1 MDVFSNLMI
10 AGECL
15 LDERRTR
22 AFRNAVER
30 CVEPGDRVLDVGT
43 GSGILALLA
52 ARAGAGRV
60 LAIEIAPDLA
70 AVARANAEANGLGDV
85 VEVVEADAT
94 AIELDEQFDV
104 VTMELLDTGLVA
116 EHQVHAMNRL
126 HERGNLAPGAR
137 VLPRRY
143 AASLQ
148 LVTYDFDF
156 HGLQMPFVLQARN
169 FGVVERVAE
178 RLTAPAGYL
187 DIDLAGGA
195 VSVAV
200 EAELVVPA
208 QRTGTANALLLRGR
222 SYLDGAHELGATTD
236 LNMPVIVPIEPV
248 ALTTGD
254 RVAIE
259 IAYGSGA
266 GFQGLRVAV
275 ARAGATTVART
286 AAGSSRR

>member
-52 ARAGAGRV
+52 ARAGASRV

-187 DIDLAGGA
+187 DIDLSGGA

-248 ALTTGD
+248 ALTAGD

-266 GFQGLRVAV
+266 GFEGLRVSV
-275 ARAGATTVART
+275 AKAGAITVART
-286 AAGSSRR
+286 AAGSSRG